1 MSSRNHVNKPLRV
14 LVIGAGPAT
23 TLFHMPALARFRD
36 SGHITLSVVC
46 DIHRE
51 RAAAARNKFGFLEES
66 GEASSALER
75 PDIDAVYIFASAQLH
90 HEYGMRALR
99 AGKHLFVEK
108 PIAPSYAEAC
118 EMAQLAC
125 AQGVVAAGG
134 HNRRFY
140 GSLTGARIRAGAARW
155 RYAEAV
161 FHKPEFGKPPIFG
174 ARSWLGANGIH
185 ALDAPLFV
193 MGGLP
198 DEITALADGT
208 DRASAFSAIMRWRDG
223 AQGVFLCNNSAGAR
237 REEYA
242 FHGPGETLRVT
253 ETGLRI
259 ERNGTL
265 SKIAFPAVGSGF
277 AEEHE
282 AFLEAIEFGEEPRH
296 SIDQLAPSLYL
307 TELIESGYSGHVQLP
322 KPTVAS
328 PKRSSEPATKS
339 ILVVRPEGLEAA
351 LAPLVSQYNFVSLED
366 VDASVRLRP
375 DIRAAIMGRSSSAL
389 PEDIVEKMPLLSVV
403 GIAALSLSR
412 HDPEALLARGV
423 TLVNASAAYAESV
436 AEFALALAI
445 LGRRRA
451 FSSHTLMRQGGWGT
465 GGELSGPGSSLIH
478 AARGWRPAL
487 KRLGGEGLAL
497 AAWRKAKPLLQSA
510 GAAAGGARDIKG
522 ATAGLVGWGAN
533 ARAFAERLAAAGARV
548 IVYSEHAGSGD
559 IRAAGAL
566 PASLGEV
573 LASDIV
579 SLHRGLTPRTWHF
592 LDAAELDKLRPG
604 AVLINI
610 ARGALIEPEALVA
623 RLRRGDILACLD
635 SYEEEPLPPSHPL
648 RKLPNVFLTSHIAGG
663 SRDMHAAAAEEVVQ
677 KVVAYLEGDAVEP
690 ISRERLR
697 TMT

>member
-1 MSSRNHVNKPLRV
+1 MSPPKAPLRV

-23 TLFHMPALARFRD
+23 NQFHLPVLARLRD
-36 SGHITLSVVC
+36 NGDIVLSLVC
-46 DIHRE
+46 DIQRD
-51 RAAAARNKFGFLEES
+51 RAAAAQKKFGFLEAS
-66 GEASSALER
+66 GEAAPALER
-75 PDIDAVYIFASAQLH
+75 PDIDAVYIFASAQIH

-99 AGKHLFVEK
+99 NGKHLFVEK

-118 EMAQLAC
+118 EMAELAR
-125 AQGVVAAGG
+125 AHGLIAVGG

-185 ALDAPLFV
+185 ALDALLFV

-198 DEITALADGT
+198 DEVMALANGT
-208 DRASAFSAIMRWRDG
+208 DRASVFSAVMRWHDG
-223 AQGVFLCNNSAGAR
+223 AQGTFLCNNSAGAR
-237 REEYA
+237 REEYV
-242 FHGPGETLRVT
+242 FHGPGETLRIT
-253 ETGLRI
+253 EKGLRI
-259 ERNGTL
+259 ERSGIL
-265 SKIAFPAVGSGF
+265 SKIPLPSVGDGF

-282 AFLEAIEFGEEPRH
+282 AFLEAIDTGEEPRH
-296 SIDQLAPSLYL
+296 GIGLLAPSLYM
-307 TELIESGYSGHVQLP
+307 TELIENGFNGRVQLP
-322 KPTVAS
+322 TPAATSFKRPT
-328 PKRSSEPATKS
+328 ETATKS
-339 ILVVRPEGLEAA
+339 ILVVQPEGMESA
-351 LAPLVSQYNFVSLED
+351 LACLIPRYNFVSLED
-366 VDASVRLRP
+366 VDASVRSRP

-389 PEDIVEKMPLLSVV
+389 PKDILEKMPRLSVV
-403 GIAALSLSR
+403 GVAALSLSR
-412 HDPEALLARGV
+412 HDPEDLLARGV

-451 FSSHTLMRQGGWGT
+451 FTSHAVMRRGGWGT
-465 GGELSGPGSSLIH
+465 GDDLSGPGGRLVR
-478 AARGWRPAL
+478 AARRWRPTL

-497 AAWRKAKPLLQSA
+497 AAWHKAKPLVQPP

-522 ATAGLVGWGAN
+522 ATAGLIGWGAN
-533 ARAFAERLAAAGARV
+533 ARAFAERLVVAGSRV
-548 IVYSEHAGSGD
+548 IAYSEHAADGD
-559 IRAAGAL
+559 IRAAGAI

-579 SLHRGLTPRTWHF
+579 SLHRGLTPRTRHF
-592 LDAAELDKLRPG
+592 LGAAELDKLRPG

-610 ARGALIEPEALVA
+610 ARGALIEPEALIA

-635 SYEEEPLPPSHPL
+635 SYDQEPLDPSHPL

-677 KVVAYLEGDAVEP
+677 KVVACLEGDAVEP